1 MSSGRQSYPALN
13 QSTVG
18 YRVLNPQPLDV
29 YLGPWESVGSGNT
42 AGTTSGGVSL
52 ANSIISP
59 GVRYQGLQVII
70 IANSDPGQPGGQTL
84 SYKYW
89 YSGGTNDSDL
99 VEFSAGGGAAFDSS
113 QSYNWT
119 APQYF
124 SSGFSAA
131 GGITFDSAPIFVSG
145 LSASGAT
152 LGRLIVNSGSTLSGR
167 VDVDGV
173 LDVVGGATFENTSDF
188 VGIAR
193 FSGGIS
199 AAGATLA
206 SLVVNTGITLQGGAS
221 SIVLEGVGASIV
233 LEGVGATIVG
243 PFGSLNPALAASPS
257 TIDRL
262 NVPSGLCAAG
272 GITFNGPV
280 SAPVGIS
287 AAGAT
292 LGQLFVFGGA
302 TFARLS
308 SVDVFSA
315 YSGISANGGA
325 TFDDNV
331 YVGGT
336 LSVDGNFYVAGTLTT
351 VNESQLLIQDK
362 YLVLGSTLSSGEFA
376 VGAGVYIGSTTS
388 PIASF
393 AYNDTGVQR
402 WVSNKPIY
410 VNNDL
415 VVTSGNIS
423 AQTGITAEQS
433 KIEHTSA
440 NSVFQIP
447 FMFPMLGTESVNR
460 ILYSET
466 NTGTEMLYNP
476 STNVFS
482 VYQVEAIIDGG
493 TWGVP

>member
-221 SIVLEGVGASIV
+221 SIVLEGIGASIV

-292 LGQLFVFGGA
+292 LGQLFVGGGA
-302 TFARLS
+302 TFT
-308 SVDVFSA
+308 
-315 YSGISANGGA
+315 N
-325 TFDDNV
+325 NV